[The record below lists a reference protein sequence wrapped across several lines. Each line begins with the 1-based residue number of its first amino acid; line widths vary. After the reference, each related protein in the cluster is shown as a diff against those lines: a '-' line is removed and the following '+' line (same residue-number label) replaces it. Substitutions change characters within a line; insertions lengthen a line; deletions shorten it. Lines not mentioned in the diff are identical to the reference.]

1 MKVAILIILISFMGV
16 WGQNARPKKRSN
28 GEEINF
34 QTKVKDA
41 CTVNVSGN
49 GNVKLRIEC
58 KSRGKTYWCEYTGK
72 PSMCR
77 SFNSNP
83 RIYWNQI
90 VLELRKRINACHS
103 NLVLKP
109 TMCLKAPSE
118 AHMKQVSSNI
128 KPNPNPNQPSDLNQ
142 AKTVLKPLASAKQA
156 RESQAGR
163 SSLKKLGKPKL
174 SPLPIKP
181 THQGQLLENDSEAM
195 KLAREHCWES
205 LHDICSYVISFFRG
219 WGPKVNL
226 SVILGC
232 NPVSL
237 VDCRRCAWTKQYVKE
252 TEKEWQDQ
260 CIVQW

>member
-1 MKVAILIILISFMGV
+1 MKVALLVILISFMGV

-28 GEEINF
+28 GEEIHF
-34 QTKVKDA
+34 QTKGKDA
-41 CTVNVSGN
+41 CTMNVSGN
-49 GNVKLRIEC
+49 GDVKLRIEC

-83 RIYWNQI
+83 RTYWNQI
-90 VLELRKRINACHS
+90 VLELRKRVNACNS

-118 AHMKQVSSNI
+118 AHMKQLSSNI

-142 AKTVLKPLASAKQA
+142 AKTVLK
-156 RESQAGR
+156 SQAGR
-163 SSLKKLGKPKL
+163 SSLKKLGKPKP

-181 THQGQLLENDSEAM
+181 THQGQLSENDSEAM

-205 LHDICSYVISFFRG
+205 LHDICSYIISLFRG
-219 WGPKVNL
+219 
-226 SVILGC
+226 
-232 NPVSL
+232 
-237 VDCRRCAWTKQYVKE
+237 
-252 TEKEWQDQ
+252 
-260 CIVQW
+260 